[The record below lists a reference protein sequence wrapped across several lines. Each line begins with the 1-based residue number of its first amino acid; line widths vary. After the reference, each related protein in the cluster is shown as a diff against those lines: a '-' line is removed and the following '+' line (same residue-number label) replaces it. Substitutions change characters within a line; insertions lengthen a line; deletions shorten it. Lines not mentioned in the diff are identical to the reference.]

1 MRGTKGQNLKKRITK
16 STKGITLIA
25 LVVTIIVL
33 LILAGVSIAMLTGN
47 NGILSQ
53 AGRAKK
59 ETNDAADRE
68 MLQLAVMSSFGTDG
82 KIDINKLKTE
92 VEEIGGEI
100 SGTTFPVT
108 ISKGN
113 ISLEVQ
119 EDGKY
124 TEIGTV
130 PQIEYQLAKTDGTKI
145 QESETL
151 EEDSI
156 KLKISIS
163 NMKDLQEIKSITLKT
178 ASGTTVAGTVDLNK
192 GTMESEITE
201 NGKYVV
207 TVVATNDKGK
217 EVSNS
222 KTITI
227 SGKIKVANMPDSWQQ
242 ADGSNS
248 QNDWYAYKDTSTAN
262 GSIANVNAPK
272 LAEGMTAIKYVAGSD
287 TSTYETLTAGSKW
300 ANAMTK
306 DGSMWV
312 WIPRYAYK
320 ITSGYHQS
328 GSDINSTDGTLGA
341 GTIEIAFLDEQN
353 NFLNGETGDVKTSIA
368 DVTYTNNQQN
378 EWLLAPGFTFGT
390 EEISGFW
397 FAKYEASNTDGYG
410 SSSTTDNTGLTLQIK
425 PNVTSWRNITSKNMF
440 TVCQN
445 LKNKQ
450 SNNELIYFNK
460 VDNVDTHMTKNVEWG
475 AVAYLAHSKYGL
487 NGQEIAINTKSSYT
501 TGIGSGSTTS
511 TASVTNKYNT
521 PTGIT
526 ASTTKNVY
534 GIYDMSG
541 GASEYVAGCYTNNTN
556 YLTDNADTSYQNKY
570 IDVYS
575 SYNNSKY
582 GDAVYETSSSK
593 DSPYTN
599 SWFSDYS
606 SFVNSGYPVFGRGG
620 HYYSGSDAGLFFFAY
635 SNGIADYSYG
645 FRPVCVVK

>member
-1 MRGTKGQNLKKRITK
+1 
-16 STKGITLIA
+16 
-25 LVVTIIVL
+25 
-33 LILAGVSIAMLTGN
+33 MLTGN

-130 PQIEYQLAKTDGTKI
+130 PQIEYQLAKTDGTQI

-151 EEDSI
+151 AEDSI

-163 NMKDLQEIKSITLKT
+163 NMKDLQGIKSITLKT
-178 ASGTTVAGTVDLNK
+178 ASDTTIAGTIDLNK

-242 ADGSNS
+242 ADDSNS
-248 QNDWYAYKDTSTAN
+248 QNDWYAYKDTSTTN
-262 GSIANVNAPK
+262 GSIAKVNAPK
-272 LAEGMTAIKYVAGSD
+272 LVEGMTAIKYVAGSD

-378 EWLLAPGFTFGT
+378 EWLLAPGFTLGT

-397 FAKYEASNTDGYG
+397 FAKYEASNTDGDG
-410 SSSTTDNTGLTLQIK
+410 SSSTTDNTELTLQIK
-425 PNVTSWRNITSKNMF
+425 PNVTSWRSITSKNIF

-487 NGQEIAINTKSSYT
+487 NGQEIAINTNSSYI

-511 TASVTNKYNT
+511 TASVTNQYNT

-541 GASEYVAGCYTNNTN
+541 GASEYVAGCYTNKTN
-556 YLTDNADTSYQNKY
+556 YLTDNTDTSYQNKY

-575 SYNNSKY
+575 RYDNSKY
-582 GDAVYETSSSK
+582 GDAVYETSSS
-593 DSPYTN
+593 SSSSN

-606 SFVNSGYPVFGRGG
+606 YFVSLGSPVFSRGG
-620 HYYSGSDAGLFFFAY
+620 YCGSGSGAGLFNFGISDGNAF
-635 SNGIADYSYG
+635 SNNG
-645 FRPVCVVK
+645 FRPVCIVKQCDI

>member
-1 MRGTKGQNLKKRITK
+1 MEKFRKKIFK

-25 LVVTIIVL
+25 LVVTIIIL

-151 EEDSI
+151 AEDSI

-163 NMKDLQEIKSITLKT
+163 NMKDLQGIKSITLKT

-248 QNDWYAYKDTSTAN
+248 QNDWYAYKDTSTTN
-262 GSIANVNAPK
+262 GSIAKVNAPK
-272 LAEGMTAIKYVAGSD
+272 LVEGMTAIKYVAGSD

-397 FAKYEASNTDGYG
+397 FAKYEASNTDGDG
-410 SSSTTDNTGLTLQIK
+410 SSSTTDNTELTLQIK
-425 PNVTSWRNITSKNMF
+425 PNVTSWRSITSKNIF

-487 NGQEIAINTKSSYT
+487 NGQEIAINTNSSYI

-511 TASVTNKYNT
+511 TASVTNQYNT

-556 YLTDNADTSYQNKY
+556 YLTDNTDTSYQNKY

-575 SYNNSKY
+575 RYDNSKY
-582 GDAVYETSSSK
+582 GDAVYETSSS
-593 DSPYTN
+593 SPSSN
-599 SWFSDYS
+599 SWFSDWS
-606 SFVNSGYPVFGRGG
+606 GFVDSGYPVFERGG
-620 HYYSGSDAGLFFFAY
+620 WYYYGSDAGLFFFSSYVGGAY
-635 SNGIADYSYG
+635 DNYG

>member
-1 MRGTKGQNLKKRITK
+1 MEKFRKKIFK

-130 PQIEYQLAKTDGTKI
+130 PQIEYQLAKTDGTQI

-151 EEDSI
+151 AEDSI

-163 NMKDLQEIKSITLKT
+163 NMKDLQGIKSITLKT

-262 GSIANVNAPK
+262 GSIAKVMQPK

-410 SSSTTDNTGLTLQIK
+410 SSSTTDNTELTLQIK
-425 PNVTSWRNITSKNMF
+425 PNVTSWRGITSKNIF

-487 NGQEIAINTKSSYT
+487 NGQEIAINTNSSYI

-511 TASVTNKYNT
+511 IASVTNQYNT

-556 YLTDNADTSYQNKY
+556 YLTDNTDTSYQNKY

-575 SYNNSKY
+575 RYDNSKY
-582 GDAVYETSSSK
+582 GDAVYETSSS
-593 DSPYTN
+593 SSSSN

-606 SFVNSGYPVFGRGG
+606 IFVESGSPVFLRGG
-620 HYYSGSDAGLFFFAY
+620 DYDYGSVAGLFYFCGSDCLAHT
-635 SNGIADYSYG
+635 NYG

>member
-1 MRGTKGQNLKKRITK
+1 MEKVKTKAFK

-25 LVVTIIVL
+25 LVVTIIIL

-124 TEIGTV
+124 TEIGTA
-130 PQIEYQLAKTDGTKI
+130 PQIEYQLTKTDGTKI
-145 QESETL
+145 QENETL
-151 EEDSI
+151 AEDSI

-163 NMKDLQEIKSITLKT
+163 NMKDLQGIKSITLKT
-178 ASGTTVAGTVDLNK
+178 ASDTTIAGTVDLNK

-248 QNDWYAYKDTSTAN
+248 QNDWYAYKDTSTTN
-262 GSIANVNAPK
+262 GSIAKVNAPK
-272 LAEGMTAIKYVAGSD
+272 LVEGMTAIKYVAGSD

-378 EWLLAPGFTFGT
+378 EWLLAPGFTLGT

-397 FAKYEASNTDGYG
+397 FAKYEASNTAGYG
-410 SSSTTDNTGLTLQIK
+410 SSSSPADNTELTLQIK
-425 PNVTSWRNITSKNMF
+425 PNVKSWRNISSKNMF

-460 VDNVDTHMTKNVEWG
+460 VDKVDTHMTKNVEWG

-487 NGQEIAINTKSSYT
+487 NGQEIAINTNSSYI

-511 TASVTNKYNT
+511 TASVTNQYNT

-556 YLTDNADTSYQNKY
+556 YLTDNTDTSYQNKY

-575 SYNNSKY
+575 RYDNSKY
-582 GDAVYETSSSK
+582 GEAVYETSSS
-593 DSPYTN
+593 SSSSN

-606 SFVNSGYPVFGRGG
+606 YFVNSSRPVFSRGG
-620 HYYSGSDAGLFFFAY
+620 NCNFGSSAGLFYFDNYDGSAY
-635 SNGIADYSYG
+635 SRGIG

>member
-1 MRGTKGQNLKKRITK
+1 MEKFRKKIFK

-25 LVVTIIVL
+25 LVVTIIIL
-33 LILAGVSIAMLTGN
+33 LILAGISIAMLTGN

-130 PQIEYQLAKTDGTKI
+130 PQIEYQLAKTDGTQI

-151 EEDSI
+151 AEDSI

-163 NMKDLQEIKSITLKT
+163 NMKDLQGIKSITLKT

-397 FAKYEASNTDGYG
+397 FAKYEASNTVGYG
-410 SSSTTDNTGLTLQIK
+410 SSSSTADNTELTLQIK
-425 PNVTSWRNITSKNMF
+425 PNVTSWRSITSKNMF

-460 VDNVDTHMTKNVEWG
+460 VDNVDTHITKNVEWG

-487 NGQEIAINTKSSYT
+487 NGQEIAINTNSSFT
-501 TGIGSGSTTS
+501 TGNG
-511 TASVTNKYNT
+511 ASSAYNT
-521 PTGIT
+521 TTGIT

-541 GASEYVAGCYTNNTN
+541 GAYEYVAGCYTNKTN
-556 YLTDNADTSYQNKY
+556 YLTDNTDKSYQNKY

-575 SYNNSKY
+575 NYDNSKY
-582 GDAVYETSSSK
+582 GDAVYETSSS
-593 DSPYTN
+593 SSNSN
-599 SWFSDYS
+599 SWFLDCS
-606 SFVNSGYPVFGRGG
+606 SFLNSSNPVFNRGG
-620 HYYSGSDAGLFFFAY
+620 YFDDGSNAGLFYFSRTFGGA
-635 SNGIADYSYG
+635 SDFSV

>member
-1 MRGTKGQNLKKRITK
+1 MEKVKTKAFK

-130 PQIEYQLAKTDGTKI
+130 PQIEYQLAKTDGTQI

-151 EEDSI
+151 AEDSI

-163 NMKDLQEIKSITLKT
+163 NMKDLQGIKSITLKT

-242 ADGSNS
+242 ADDSNS
-248 QNDWYAYKDTSTAN
+248 QNDWYAYKDTSTTN
-262 GSIANVNAPK
+262 GSIAKVNAPK

-390 EEISGFW
+390 KEISGFW

-410 SSSTTDNTGLTLQIK
+410 NSSSTADNTELTLQIK
-425 PNVTSWRNITSKNMF
+425 PNVKSWRKISSKNMF

-487 NGQEIAINTKSSYT
+487 NGQEIAINTNSSYT
-501 TGIGSGSTTS
+501 TGNG
-511 TASVTNKYNT
+511 ASSAYNT
-521 PTGIT
+521 TTGIT

-556 YLTDNADTSYQNKY
+556 YLTDNTDTSYQNKY

-575 SYNNSKY
+575 RYDNSKY
-582 GDAVYETSSSK
+582 GDAVYETSSS
-593 DSPYTN
+593 SSSSN

-606 SFVNSGYPVFGRGG
+606 YFVSSSGPVFGRGG
-620 HYYSGSDAGLFFFAY
+620 GYYGGSDAGLFDFY
-635 SNGIADYSYG
+635 YYNGRAGDIIG

>member
-1 MRGTKGQNLKKRITK
+1 MEKVKTKAFK

-25 LVVTIIVL
+25 LVVTIIIL

-145 QESETL
+145 QENETL
-151 EEDSI
+151 AEDSI

-163 NMKDLQEIKSITLKT
+163 NMKDLQGIKSITLKT

-192 GTMESEITE
+192 GTMESEIAE

-262 GSIANVNAPK
+262 GSIAKVNAPK

-341 GTIEIAFLDEQN
+341 GTIKIAFLDEQN

-378 EWLLAPGFTFGT
+378 EWLLAPGFTLGT

-397 FAKYEASNTDGYG
+397 FAKYEASNTAGYG
-410 SSSTTDNTGLTLQIK
+410 SSSSPADNTELTLQIK
-425 PNVTSWRNITSKNMF
+425 PNVISWRNISSKNMF

-487 NGQEIAINTKSSYT
+487 NGQEIAINTNSSYI

-511 TASVTNKYNT
+511 TASVTNQYNT

-556 YLTDNADTSYQNKY
+556 YLTDNTDTSYQNKY

-575 SYNNSKY
+575 RYDNSKY
-582 GDAVYETSSSK
+582 GDAVYETSSS
-593 DSPYTN
+593 SSSSN
-599 SWFSDYS
+599 SWFSDFSYFVS
-606 SFVNSGYPVFGRGG
+606 SGVPVFERGG
-620 HYYSGSDAGLFFFAY
+620 NYDNGSIAGLFFFNKAY
-635 SNGIADYSYG
+635 NGVAFNGYG

>member
-1 MRGTKGQNLKKRITK
+1 
-16 STKGITLIA
+16 
-25 LVVTIIVL
+25 
-33 LILAGVSIAMLTGN
+33 
-47 NGILSQ
+47 
-53 AGRAKK
+53 
-59 ETNDAADRE
+59 
-68 MLQLAVMSSFGTDG
+68 MSSFGTDG

-130 PQIEYQLAKTDGTKI
+130 PQIEYQLTKTDGTKI

-151 EEDSI
+151 AEDSI

-163 NMKDLQEIKSITLKT
+163 NMKDLQGIKSITLKT
-178 ASGTTVAGTVDLNK
+178 ASGTSVAGTIDLNK

-227 SGKIKVANMPDSWQQ
+227 SGKVKVANMPDSWQQ

-410 SSSTTDNTGLTLQIK
+410 NSSSTADNTELTLQIK
-425 PNVTSWRNITSKNMF
+425 PNVTSWRNIYSKNMF

-487 NGQEIAINTKSSYT
+487 NGQEIAINTNSSYT
-501 TGIGSGSTTS
+501 TGNG
-511 TASVTNKYNT
+511 ASSAYNT
-521 PTGIT
+521 TTGIT

-541 GASEYVAGCYTNNTN
+541 GAWEYVAGCYTNNTN

-575 SYNNSKY
+575 RYDNSKY
-582 GDAVYETSSSK
+582 GDAVYETSSS
-593 DSPYTN
+593 SSNSN
-599 SWFSDYS
+599 SWFSDCS
-606 SFVNSGYPVFGRGG
+606 NFVNSSSPVFLRGG
-620 HYYSGSDAGLFFFAY
+620 VCYVGSVAGLFYFDRG
-635 SNGIADYSYG
+635 NGSAVSGRG

>member
-1 MRGTKGQNLKKRITK
+1 MEKVKTKAFK

-25 LVVTIIVL
+25 LVVTIIIL
-33 LILAGVSIAMLTGN
+33 LILAGVSIAMITGN

-130 PQIEYQLAKTDGTKI
+130 PQIEYQLAKTDGTQI

-151 EEDSI
+151 AEDSI

-163 NMKDLQEIKSITLKT
+163 NMKDLQGIKSITLKT

-378 EWLLAPGFTFGT
+378 EWLLAPGFTLGT

-410 SSSTTDNTGLTLQIK
+410 NSSSTADNTELTLQIK
-425 PNVTSWRNITSKNMF
+425 PNVTSWRNIYSKNMF

-487 NGQEIAINTKSSYT
+487 NGQEIAINTNSSYI

-511 TASVTNKYNT
+511 TASVTNQYNT

-556 YLTDNADTSYQNKY
+556 YLTDNTDTSYQNKY

-575 SYNNSKY
+575 RYDNSKY
-582 GDAVYETSSSK
+582 GDAVYETSSS
-593 DSPYTN
+593 SSSSN

-606 SFVNSGYPVFGRGG
+606 HFVNASYPVFGRGG
-620 HYYSGSDAGLFFFAY
+620 NDAYGSNAGLFLFI
-635 SNGIADYSYG
+635 SNYFGVAHNCGG